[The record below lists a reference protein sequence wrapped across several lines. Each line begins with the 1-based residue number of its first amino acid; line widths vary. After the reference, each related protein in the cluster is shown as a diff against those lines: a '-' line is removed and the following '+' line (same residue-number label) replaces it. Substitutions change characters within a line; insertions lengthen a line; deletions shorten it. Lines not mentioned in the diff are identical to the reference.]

1 MTWTPASLASAPA
14 NLRGTLFKRRL
25 FKWNSRARLKHR
37 LPHSKYCSFGH
48 ARRVSEVMETVRK
61 VSERYEGSVMSLSS
75 QLAFHAI
82 GGS

>member
-1 MTWTPASLASAPA
+1 MKPLD
-14 NLRGTLFKRRL
+14 LL
-25 FKWNSRARLKHR
+25 
-37 LPHSKYCSFGH
+37 
-48 ARRVSEVMETVRK
+48 RVSEVMETVRK